1 MTRGGCIMPFNIEF
15 KWILSI
21 FLMLNGLAAIWIYY
35 DAQRFAPR
43 VSPTAWAVACLLLS
57 SATLFFWWLKTGSH
71 RSGLVFFLIL
81 TVAIVVTGYNKEPID
96 QLVGNQV
103 HNSITWAKQ
112 NIDLAK

>member
-1 MTRGGCIMPFNIEF
+1 MLFNIEF

-21 FLMLNGLAAIWIYY
+21 FFMLNGLAAIWIFY

-43 VSPTAWAVACLLLS
+43 VSPCAWAISCLLLS
-57 SATLFFWWLKTGSH
+57 CGTLFIWWLKTGSN

-81 TVAIVVTGYNKEPID
+81 TVAIVVVGYNKEPVD
-96 QLVGNQV
+96 QLISNQI

-112 NIDLAK
+112 NIDLAKES